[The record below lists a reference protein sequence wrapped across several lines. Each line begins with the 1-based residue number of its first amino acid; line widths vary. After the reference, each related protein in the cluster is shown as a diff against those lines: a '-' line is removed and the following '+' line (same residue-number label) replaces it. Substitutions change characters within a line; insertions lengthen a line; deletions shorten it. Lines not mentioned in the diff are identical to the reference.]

1 MQPNA
6 IYLSEHQEVSHFIFI
21 EDGLVIEDDD
31 KEWVIYKY
39 PELKSIVEAMDESM
53 QIDTNRY
60 VDKERIWGQPIGLSD
75 ELAKQ
80 AIENLKNQARQ
91 ITKDMS
97 RNDEEMDLEIGR

>member
-1 MQPNA
+1 
-6 IYLSEHQEVSHFIFI
+6 
-21 EDGLVIEDDD
+21 
-31 KEWVIYKY
+31 
-39 PELKSIVEAMDESM
+39 MDESM